1 MKLKDLAAKPKLIP
15 ITLDSEDIIA
25 QYGEA
30 LEFYVWDRQP
40 IQKFIKVATTMNTD
54 YAEAVSMMNEMILDE
69 DGKAVC
75 KDGFTLPS
83 GVMTAAIHKV
93 IEQLGK

>member
-15 ITLDSEDIIA
+15 ITIDTPEVLET
-25 QYGEA
+25 YGEA
-30 LEFYVWDRQP
+30 LEFWIWDRQP

-54 YAEAVSMMNEMILDE
+54 YAEAVSMMNEMVLDE
-69 DGKAVC
+69 DGKPVC
-75 KDGFTLPS
+75 KEGLSLPS

-93 IEQLGK
+93 IEHLGK